1 MADSPLILLVEDNID
16 DEVLALRA
24 LRKHQVRSQVVV
36 ARDGQ
41 EAIDYLSGDQ
51 APPQLILL
59 DLHLPRLSGL
69 EVLQYIRNQ
78 PRTRLLPVV
87 VLTTSDQDRDRLESY
102 QLGANS
108 YIRKPIDY
116 RDFSDVVKRLSEYW
130 LGTNLPPPAT
140 S

>member
-41 EAIDYLSGDQ
+41 EAIDYLSSDQ
-51 APPQLILL
+51 AAPQLILL

-69 EVLQYIRNQ
+69 EVLQHIRNQ
-78 PRTRLLPVV
+78 PKTRLLPVV

-130 LGTNLPPPAT
+130 LGTNLPPPTT

>member
-1 MADSPLILLVEDNID
+1 MAEHPVILLVEDNID

-41 EAIDYLSGDQ
+41 EAIDYLSGEQ
-51 APPQLILL
+51 SPPQLILL